1 MDIYEANAKAW
12 DNESRRRNYWT
23 LPVSQEKIDAARTG
37 NPGIWVTPFK
47 DVPQKWIAP
56 LKGKSV
62 LVACGGGGQQ
72 TPLLSAFGCDVTA
85 IDISEA
91 QLEHDR
97 LTLQQHGLQARLVR
111 GNVLDLPFAD
121 ASFDAVIMPQAMNF
135 IDDIPR
141 LYKQMRCVLK
151 PGGTFIFGT
160 ANPILYM
167 FDEKVQQRRLK
178 VKYTIPFSHTA
189 SLSKAELEARRRK
202 ADTIEF
208 SHTLDSI
215 IGGLTEAGFAI
226 TGFYTDSS
234 GSEPTD
240 SFVHDSHLAFLAVLR

>member
-12 DNESRRRNYWT
+12 DNESAHRNYWT

-47 DVPQKWIAP
+47 EVPHEWILP

-72 TPLLSAFGCDVTA
+72 TPLLSAFGCEVTA

-91 QLEHDR
+91 QLEQDR
-97 LTLQQHGLQARLVR
+97 TTLHQHGLKARLVR

-121 ASFDAVIMPQAMNF
+121 ATFDAAIMPQAMNF

-141 LYKQMRCVLK
+141 LYNEMHRVLK
-151 PGGTFIFGT
+151 KGGTFIFGT

-167 FDEKVQQRRLK
+167 FDEKVQERRLK
-178 VKYTIPFSHTA
+178 VKYTIPFSHTT
-189 SLSKAELEARRRK
+189 SLSKAQLEARQRK
-202 ADTIEF
+202 TDTIEF

-240 SFVHDSHLAFLAVLR
+240 SFVYDSHLAFLAVAR